1 MNWTKSLPPV
11 LTAFVLAAALFVEP
25 AFAQLIDSADRP
37 SALGTD
43 TYSGSFRQAVL
54 TFINFVLFFLGL
66 VATVFVIYGGF
77 VLITSAGDEGKA
89 GEAKKLVAYAAA
101 GIVMILV
108 SYALVNTLLGA
119 GTGARPV

>member
-11 LTAFVLAAALFVEP
+11 LTALALAAALFVEP

-37 SALGTD
+37 NLGSD
-43 TYSGSFRQAVL
+43 AYSGSFRQAVL
-54 TFINFVLFFLGL
+54 TFINFALFFLGL
-66 VATVFVIYGGF
+66 VATAFVIYGGF

-101 GIVMILV
+101 GMIMILV

-119 GTGARPV
+119 GTGTRPV